1 MRGHIQSR
9 LQKKDKAASDGKTI
23 VHEGRLFPRN
33 EVKASGGKES
43 RCDELIRDNKLLFT
57 LDLVKESLDEA
68 YKTKDEAKMSE
79 LVCEMIDTCRQT
91 GNRHFKWF
99 ARLLENHFE
108 GIIAHASLTYS
119 SGKVEGT
126 NNMIKTVRRQAYG
139 YRDDEYFFLK
149 LFDASR
155 RDKAINSKSHR
166 KSD

>member
-1 MRGHIQSR
+1 M
-9 LQKKDKAASDGKTI
+9 
-23 VHEGRLFPRN
+23 
-33 EVKASGGKES
+33 
-43 RCDELIRDNKLLFT
+43 
-57 LDLVKESLDEA
+57 
-68 YKTKDEAKMSE
+68 
-79 LVCEMIDTCRQT
+79 
-91 GNRHFKWF
+91 
-99 ARLLENHFE
+99 
-108 GIIAHASLTYS
+108 TYS

>member
-1 MRGHIQSR
+1 MAGLI
-9 LQKKDKAASDGKTI
+9 
-23 VHEGRLFPRN
+23 
-33 EVKASGGKES
+33 SG
-43 RCDELIRDNKLLFT
+43 L
-57 LDLVKESLDEA
+57 
-68 YKTKDEAKMSE
+68 
-79 LVCEMIDTCRQT
+79 IDTCNGT
-91 GNRHFKWF
+91 GDKHFQWF

-108 GIIAHASLTYS
+108 GIGAHASLPFS

-155 RDKAINSKSHR
+155 RDKVVNSKSHR